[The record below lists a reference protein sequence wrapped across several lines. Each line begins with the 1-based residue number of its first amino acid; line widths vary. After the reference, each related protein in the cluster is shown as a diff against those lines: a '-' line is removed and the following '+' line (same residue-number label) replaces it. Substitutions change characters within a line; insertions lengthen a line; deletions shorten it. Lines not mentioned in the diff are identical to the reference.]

1 MRISGENRSKLYNA
15 FATRIM
21 DLRIEL
27 RMDYCLRTDDDA
39 LDAKLF
45 KLENEIWNDIKKTL
59 NI

>member
-1 MRISGENRSKLYNA
+1 MRISGEKRSELYNA
-15 FATRIM
+15 FANKIV

-27 RMDYCLRTDDDA
+27 RMDHCLRMDDEA

-45 KLENEIWNDIKKTL
+45 KLEHQIWTDIKKTL